1 MAPITSRVQIAR
13 PPDVVFAFATD
24 PANFSSWQDD
34 VESARLEGQGPA
46 RPGSTFV
53 TVRRTGPGTRP
64 MRQKV
69 TVSEP
74 PTRWSARGV
83 DGPVRPVVEMVLEPV
98 EGGNGSRVTVTMDF
112 EGRGIGRLLVPLVI
126 RRLAAKRT
134 PVSYERLKQVLEDQR
149 WVGQRRHRAAVERVR
164 VGPEE

>member
-1 MAPITSRVQIAR
+1 MAPITSRIEIAR

-24 PANFSSWQDD
+24 PANFSRWQDD
-34 VESARLEGQGPA
+34 VISARSDGAGPA
-46 RPGSTFV
+46 GAGSTFV
-53 TVRRTGPGTRP
+53 TVRRMGPVARP
-64 MRQKV
+64 MRQQV
-69 TVSEP
+69 TLSEP

-98 EGGNGSRVTVTMDF
+98 EDGNGSRVTVTMDF

-149 WVGQRRHRAAVERVR
+149 
-164 VGPEE
+164 